1 MGGKDIAKSAVSSL
15 LLTLPALCF
24 SESYIRPKL
33 NFNFYFCIILWFFNG
48 LMKVLQ
54 G

>member
-24 SESYIRPKL
+24 SESCIRTKI
-33 NFNFYFCIILWFFNG
+33 NFNFYFYIILWFLNG
-48 LMKVLQ
+48 FMKVLQ